1 MKKILLSITALLLVG
16 SMVFVGCKKHA
27 PKEEVVEFYHGFYH
41 AESEWPPAKAMRDIY
56 DAFAARYADGPVK
69 FKPIPVENRYDITM
83 AAVAGGNFPDI
94 VDIGQP
100 VPPSA
105 ISQGLVMDLKPY
117 IDANGLQ
124 DAVGINYDQNIVN
137 GKLYTV
143 HDQLESRGTWYNT
156 AILERAGVDIASMNT
171 WEGFAAAMEKVR
183 ALNDGS
189 YGYIAGQGSVM
200 ILNSKLATTA
210 EGRALLNGALTKDGI
225 NSVAFK
231 NAFIETAKLDQAN
244 GSAHTTVD
252 IGNMMADF
260 NTNGIVAVLH
270 NGVWNAGSIDTSLKD
285 AIEPAIFP
293 GSVSISTASG
303 GITIANNMSDAKKE
317 VALEFLKYMV
327 SPEVQEKIFL
337 QVQAAPCN
345 ETVDVNALAST
356 SSDVATKKLAAAIG
370 MVADADNI
378 VICLSTPWGQ
388 DVQTAIINALTEC
401 AVAGADIEGRFAR
414 LQQEL
419 IAIVG

>member
-1 MKKILLSITALLLVG
+1 M
-16 SMVFVGCKKHA
+16 
-27 PKEEVVEFYHGFYH
+27 
-41 AESEWPPAKAMRDIY
+41 
-56 DAFAARYADGPVK
+56 
-69 FKPIPVENRYDITM
+69 
-83 AAVAGGNFPDI
+83 
-94 VDIGQP
+94 
-100 VPPSA
+100 
-105 ISQGLVMDLKPY
+105 
-117 IDANGLQ
+117 
-124 DAVGINYDQNIVN
+124 
-137 GKLYTV
+137 
-143 HDQLESRGTWYNT
+143 
-156 AILERAGVDIASMNT
+156 DIASMNT

-225 NSVAFK
+225 NSAAFK

-270 NGVWNAGSIDTSLKD
+270 NGVWNAGAIDPSLKD

-345 ETVDVNALAST
+345 ETVDVNALAAT

-388 DVQTAIINALTEC
+388 DVQTAIINALMEC